1 MWKRAGAELLG
12 TALMVAVGCGS
23 IAYGASTAVICLS
36 FGVAVTL
43 AILIFG
49 PISGA
54 HINPAVSIAFYRH
67 GNLEKNAL
75 LPYICAQIIGALIA
89 AVAISGAGPTAI
101 GASYSYGSAFIIEV
115 FITFVLMANI
125 LWIISKSESRIIIAS
140 WVGGWVAILAFIFG
154 SATGASMNP
163 ARTIGPNII
172 SGIYSSIPFYIFST
186 IIGAWLAAE
195 LFLRINQ
202 KETISE

>member
-23 IAYGASTAVICLS
+23 IAYGASLPIVCLS
-36 FGVAVTL
+36 FGIGVTI
-43 AILIFG
+43 AILLFG

-67 GNLEKNAL
+67 GNLEKNAVI
-75 LPYICAQIIGALIA
+75 PYISAQIIGALIA
-89 AVAISGAGPTAI
+89 AIAVSGAGPTTI
-101 GASYSYGSAFIIEV
+101 ASSHSYASAFIIEV

-125 LWIISKSESRIIIAS
+125 LWIISKSENRIIVSS
-140 WVGGWVAILAFIFG
+140 WIGGCVAILAFIFG
-154 SATGASMNP
+154 PATGASMNP

-172 SGIYSSIPFYIFST
+172 AELYSSIPFYIIST

-195 LFLRINQ
+195 LFLRLAK
-202 KETISE
+202 KETIS